1 MEPCLPSSGAS
12 SSNDEDDV
20 GGSSAALVSL
30 PVVVVVV
37 VPVSVA
43 SGSASAFI
51 IVAVADIR
59 IVTFLMNAEEFANVR
74 FFHQSHYVKVLA
86 PFFLRSPP
94 VPSLCLF
101 FFANLT
107 LLFVSVKEAW
117 LN

>member
-1 MEPCLPSSGAS
+1 VTSTL
-12 SSNDEDDV
+12 
-20 GGSSAALVSL
+20 
-30 PVVVVVV
+30 
-37 VPVSVA
+37 
-43 SGSASAFI
+43 
-51 IVAVADIR
+51 
-59 IVTFLMNAEEFANVR
+59 TFLMNAEEFANVR